1 MKNKQTFIFKQN
13 FFYFMK
19 ILSIFFLMILVFSIP
34 SIYAETISTTMGY
47 FTIDESDIEISED
60 FEYSLK
66 IYGMINSTAQNNK
79 GHIQITFPDGT
90 TDGTLFVPNFQGYF
104 ESFFEI
110 NSESQLGKYNILGT
124 YGSQIMGSLSFSVS
138 EMKFTEQEIK
148 EIRDQNISDEIV
160 SEATAL
166 KAEQEAT
173 ALKAEQETTAL
184 KAEQEATALKAEQE
198 TTAQKAE
205 QEATALKAE
214 QEATALKAEQEATA
228 LKAEQEA
235 TALKAEQTISQT
247 ESTQFGTSTEKPL
260 QEQEE
265 SNPIWFFILVGL
277 IAIVIVFLK
286 YKRPKEKLVFNST
299 IDDNVNYN
307 ETNYYETNSNKTKT
321 VSDIYHGNITSQD
334 LKNNFRRLSWENAED
349 LVALLFKHKGYSV
362 KIGSPSS
369 NGKRKRQGDYGID
382 VEAKSDTEFLGI
394 QVKHWTNNVGFDDI
408 AKTLGVA
415 QKFNKVII
423 VSTKAGFSRQAR
435 KHANDNSYLI
445 ELWDS
450 NRFKQELKQHL
461 KKK

>member
-166 KAEQEAT
+166 KAEQET
-173 ALKAEQETTAL
+173 
-184 KAEQEATALKAEQE
+184 
-198 TTAQKAE
+198 
-205 QEATALKAE
+205 
-214 QEATALKAEQEATA
+214 TA

>member
-173 ALKAEQETTAL
+173 ALKAEQET
-184 KAEQEATALKAEQE
+184 
-198 TTAQKAE
+198 
-205 QEATALKAE
+205 
-214 QEATALKAEQEATA
+214 TA